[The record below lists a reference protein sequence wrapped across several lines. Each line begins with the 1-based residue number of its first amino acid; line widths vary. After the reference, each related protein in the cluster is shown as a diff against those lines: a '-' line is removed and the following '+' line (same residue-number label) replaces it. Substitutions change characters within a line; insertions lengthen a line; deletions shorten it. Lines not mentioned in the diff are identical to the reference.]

1 MKNKKRNGNQEK
13 NEKGRNQHTTYK
25 KYETLLKTFIFYRNF
40 KRYY

>member
-1 MKNKKRNGNQEK
+1 MDE
-13 NEKGRNQHTTYK
+13 NQHTTYKK